1 MRVTHIAAHT
11 QERQQQA
18 EVQKSDS
25 LTSRGNKYI
34 NKPQNIFFV
43 SSLNRN
49 KGWETKAAIAVGV
62 YCEMN
67 SSVM

>member
-25 LTSRGNKYI
+25 LTGRGNKYI
-34 NKPQNIFFV
+34 NKPQNIEEF
-43 SSLNRN
+43 
-49 KGWETKAAIAVGV
+49 
-62 YCEMN
+62 
-67 SSVM
+67 